1 MDLLN
6 MGNLSDFQT
15 HIQTAYQARQRLQ
28 NLQREGTLDV
38 DGATLDISAIV
49 AVA

>member
-15 HIQTAYQARQRLQ
+15 HLQTAYQARQRLQ
-28 NLQREGTLDV
+28 NLLKDGTFDV
-38 DGATLDISAIV
+38 DGSSLDISAIV